1 MRKLYTYLLLSM
13 IVTLPLA
20 GGCIRE
26 NMDDCKG
33 KVTLRFRYVGD
44 GTTDIFPEKI
54 EHVTMY
60 VYSIADGSLAA
71 IQKYDDNALAAYQ
84 GADVM
89 LFPGRYEVVCWGN
102 ALDETTIN
110 EGEKIAANGYFENT
124 DIATNDPLYYGSI
137 EIEVPETLVENNY
150 ICDFVCS
157 HVKFRVRV
165 EGFDQTTMGV
175 PSLELTQLASFTDFD
190 NVPSD
195 EERCSYHPVLAAGSD
210 GEQTVYTAEFNTL
223 RFNDDNDIML
233 RLHSDE
239 TRVVAHEF
247 PLADFLQEHNIAVE
261 GVNEVTVPIL
271 IRFSPIGVT
280 IDDWDSV
287 PVNPDFGKN

>member
-1 MRKLYTYLLLSM
+1 M

-89 LFPGRYEVVCWGN
+89 LFQAGTR
-102 ALDETTIN
+102 
-110 EGEKIAANGYFENT
+110 
-124 DIATNDPLYYGSI
+124 LY
-137 EIEVPETLVENNY
+137 
-150 ICDFVCS
+150 
-157 HVKFRVRV
+157 
-165 EGFDQTTMGV
+165 
-175 PSLELTQLASFTDFD
+175 
-190 NVPSD
+190 
-195 EERCSYHPVLAAGSD
+195 AGAMRSMK
-210 GEQTVYTAEFNTL
+210 Q
-223 RFNDDNDIML
+223 
-233 RLHSDE
+233 
-239 TRVVAHEF
+239 
-247 PLADFLQEHNIAVE
+247 P
-261 GVNEVTVPIL
+261 
-271 IRFSPIGVT
+271 
-280 IDDWDSV
+280 
-287 PVNPDFGKN
+287 